1 MNIDDVKEWIE
12 IADND
17 FNSAIL
23 LNEAVRKHHEIICYH
38 CSQAVE
44 KYLKGYLIYMDI
56 EPKKTHDLV
65 FLYNACKEKDNEFQ
79 SIKTICEFLNRFA
92 NDIRYPYR
100 YETKEDDVNF
110 CINVVK
116 KSEILNQLLIY
127 GKVNILV

>member
-1 MNIDDVKEWIE
+1 MNIDDVKEWII
-12 IADND
+12 IADDD
-17 FNSAIL
+17 FDSAEIL
-23 LNEAVRKHHEIICYH
+23 NQAFRKHNEIICYH
-38 CSQAVE
+38 C
-44 KYLKGYLIYMDI
+44 
-56 EPKKTHDLV
+56 
-65 FLYNACKEKDNEFQ
+65 
-79 SIKTICEFLNRFA
+79 A